1 MHDATAEEEKKF
13 FNPGKTINHMR
24 DTKKVTCAE

>member
-13 FNPGKTINHMR
+13 FNPGKTINDMG
-24 DTKKVTCAE
+24 DTKRVTWAE